1 MLVALPCV
9 TSCVLASNCG
19 GKARRGAAAE
29 RIGPT
34 PPHVLGLG
42 LGSGLG
48 LRLRLRLELGLGL
61 GLGWRIG
68 PTPPLTS
75 ARLSVVGVR

>member
-34 PPHVLGLG
+34 PP
-42 LGSGLG
+42 
-48 LRLRLRLELGLGL
+48 
-61 GLGWRIG
+61 
-68 PTPPLTS
+68 LTS